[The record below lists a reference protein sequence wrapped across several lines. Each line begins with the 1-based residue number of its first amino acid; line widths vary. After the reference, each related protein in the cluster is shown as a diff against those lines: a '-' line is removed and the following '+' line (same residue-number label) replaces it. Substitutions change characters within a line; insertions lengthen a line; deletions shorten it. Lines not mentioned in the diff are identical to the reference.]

1 MAFDP
6 PSTYLAYP
14 AAAEVV
20 ATHASARRHNVC
32 TAVLCIVLV
41 IGIAVTARWIQDRE
55 ALFHDGFLGFRTSL
69 IERNL
74 MAADAHITQL
84 VADADGAMLPVLA
97 ELDGRDPCQATAA
110 QVAAIRRIEAQA
122 AASRLGFDVW
132 CRDGTNLLH
141 PGRPNVRD
149 EAHFRIHAEPGRAG
163 PARARMLDSYRD
175 MYVSTP
181 ELDRTTYETQIRLS
195 RPVAGPDG
203 AAQGVVGVGLR
214 LSALAEFLMSMRE
227 RASERVALYRNDGA
241 LVAQYPAESA
251 VGIPDTPLETLWRH
265 YPAAVFGQFEAQ
277 ARAGGHGTLSV
288 FLGLRPMPLVL
299 VHTVEWR
306 AMSREALRVY
316 WPVLAIAG
324 VAVLAAFVYAWIS
337 IRYAN
342 ALSRANGELAKAKED
357 LQFESD
363 ERGIFIANMN
373 HELRTPLNAIVG
385 FAQILADATFGPSH
399 PKYREYARDIAASGQ
414 HLQSLIGEI
423 IDFAAI
429 DRGHRKI
436 AIARLDAA
444 ETVAE
449 TVRLLRP
456 VAGARGIALDTA
468 GGAAPALGDPVAV
481 RQILINL
488 VTNAIKFSTPGS
500 SVRIECRAQPGT
512 RLVAIS
518 VADRGVGIAP
528 AELPSIGRPFFRTRA
543 ARLGAVSGTGLGLS
557 ISVAL
562 ANQMGGRLTL
572 ASVSGRGTT
581 VTLLLP
587 QAEAAAGQPA
597 SARGTA

>member
-20 ATHASARRHNVC
+20 ATHASARRHNIC
-32 TAVLCIVLV
+32 AAVLCIVLV

-55 ALFHDGFLGFRTSL
+55 TTFHDGYLGFRTTL

-74 MAADAHITQL
+74 LAADAHLTQL
-84 VADADGAMLPVLA
+84 VAGADSAMLPVLA
-97 ELDGRDPCQATAA
+97 ELDGRDPCA
-110 QVAAIRRIEAQA
+110 VSPDRIEAIRRIEAQA
-122 AASRLGFDVW
+122 VAGRFAFDIW
-132 CRDGTNLLH
+132 CRNGMNLLH
-141 PGRPNVRD
+141 PARPNVRD
-149 EAHFRIHAEPGRAG
+149 DAHFRIHTEPGRFGSAH
-163 PARARMLDSYRD
+163 ARMLDSYRD

-181 ELDRTTYETQIRLS
+181 DLDRTTYDTHIRLT
-195 RPVAGPDG
+195 RPVVGPDG
-203 AAQGVVGVGLR
+203 AAQGVVGIGLR
-214 LSALAEFLMSMRE
+214 LSALTDFLMSTRE
-227 RASERVALYRNDGA
+227 RASERVAIYRNDGA

-251 VGIPDTPLETLWRH
+251 VGIPDTPLDMLWRH
-265 YPAAVFGQFEAQ
+265 YPAAVFGQFEGPV
-277 ARAGGHGTLSV
+277 RSGGNGTLSV

-299 VHTVEWR
+299 VYTVEWR
-306 AMSREALRVY
+306 AMSREALRIY
-316 WPVLAIAG
+316 WPVLVIAAAAI
-324 VAVLAAFVYAWIS
+324 LAAIVYAWIT

-342 ALSRANGELAKAKED
+342 ALSRANSELAQAKEN

-414 HLQSLIGEI
+414 HLQALIGEI

-436 AIARLDAA
+436 SVSRLDAA

-456 VAGARGIALDTA
+456 VAGARGIALETV
-468 GGAAPALGDPVAV
+468 GGEAFALGDPLAV

-488 VTNAIKFSTPGS
+488 VTNAIKFSSTGS
-500 SVRIECRAQPGT
+500 SVRVECRTQPGT

-518 VADRGVGIAP
+518 VVDRGVGIAQ

-587 QAEAAAGQPA
+587 QADAQQAQPA
-597 SARGTA
+597 ATRGSA

>member
-6 PSTYLAYP
+6 PSTNFAYP
-14 AAAEVV
+14 AAAEIV
-20 ATHASARRHNVC
+20 ATNASVRRHNYC
-32 TAVLCIVLV
+32 TALLCIVIV
-41 IGIAVTARWIQDRE
+41 IAIAVTARWIQVRE
-55 ALFHDGFLGFRTSL
+55 ATFHEGFIALRTIS

-74 MAADAHITQL
+74 LAADIQIMQL
-84 VADADGAMLPVLA
+84 VANADRAMMPALA
-97 ELDGRDPCQATAA
+97 ELDGSDPCTASA
-110 QVAAIRRIEAQA
+110 GRLSSLRRIADDA
-122 AASRLGFDVW
+122 AAGGMSLDIW
-132 CRDGTNLLH
+132 CRDGSNALH
-141 PGRPNVRD
+141 PDWPNQAR
-149 EAHFRIHAEPGRAG
+149 EPHFAIHAEDDPGNG
-163 PARARMLDSYRD
+163 TRARLVESFRD

-181 ELDRTTYETQIRLS
+181 AHDPSAFEPRIRLT
-195 RPVAGPDG
+195 RPVLGQDG
-203 AAQGVVGVGLR
+203 AMQGVVGLGIR
-214 LSALAEFLMSMRE
+214 LSVLTDLLMSQRD
-227 RASERVALYRNDGA
+227 RASERIALYRNDRA
-241 LVAQYPAESA
+241 LIAQYPAESA
-251 VGIPDTPLETLWRH
+251 VGIADTPHDALWRR
-265 YPAAVFGQFEAQ
+265 YPASAFGQFEAPG
-277 ARAGGHGTLSV
+277 RSGGGDTLSV
-288 FLGLRPMPLVL
+288 FLGLRPLPLVA
-299 VHTVEWR
+299 VYTAEWR
-306 AMSREALRVY
+306 PISREALRIY
-316 WPVLAIAG
+316 WPVLAIA
-324 VAVLAAFVYAWIS
+324 AAALIAAFVYAWIS

-342 ALSRANGELAKAKED
+342 ALSRANAELAQAKEH

-399 PKYREYARDIAASGQ
+399 PKYREYARDIASSGQ
-414 HLQSLIGEI
+414 HLQTLIGEI

-429 DRGHRKI
+429 DRGHRKV

-456 VAGARGIALDTA
+456 MAGARGISLETA
-468 GGAAPALGDPVAV
+468 GEDIWALGDLAAL
-481 RQILINL
+481 RQIVINL
-488 VTNAIKFSTPGS
+488 VTNAIKFSARGGI
-500 SVRIECRAQPGT
+500 VEIECRAEAGT
-512 RLVAIS
+512 GLVAIS

-587 QAEAAAGQPA
+587 QAETTRMQTY
-597 SARGTA
+597 SNLQ